1 MPKYI
6 YGIDFGTSNSALA
19 ILDVEHNKIVKLFTE
34 PSILF
39 FPFQEK
45 YTNNPPYFIGNEA
58 INQYVKSGMKGRF
71 MKSIK
76 KVLPNKGFI
85 DTKIFGKSFRIE
97 ELVALV
103 ILDLKTKADEFL
115 GLKVETAVLGRP
127 VVFDEN
133 PEKDLLAQIRLEKA
147 ANIAGLKQVFF
158 TMEPIGA
165 AFTYERKLK
174 KEELVLVADF
184 GGGTTDF
191 SLIRLRPES
200 INSKNRSQDMIAKGG
215 IYIGGDSFDAD
226 IMWHKG
232 TPHFGKG
239 IKEQTQPGKWIDLP
253 LSYFLNICSWEKMN
267 FLDTMRWKESL
278 KRSYFLTGNDY
289 RIKNL
294 QTLIEKNLGYKL
306 FQAIEFSKIT
316 LTNEVKTDLI
326 FENEGIDIFETIHIS
341 DFENEIITDNILS
354 IKNYLLNFLA
364 LQEIDAK
371 KIDSIFITGG
381 SSNVKAIQNL
391 FSALFGKEKII
402 SGDNFNSVAIGLAYS
417 YNLFK
422 EETTEVQAF

>member
-1 MPKYI
+1 MHQYI

-19 ILDVEHNKIVKLFTE
+19 ILDVEQNKVVKLFTE
-34 PSILF
+34 PSILY

-45 YTNNPPYFIGNEA
+45 YSNNPPYFIGNEA

-85 DTKIFGKSFRIE
+85 DTKIFGKNFRIE
-97 ELVALV
+97 ELVAL
-103 ILDLKTKADEFL
+103 IIFDLKNKADDFL
-115 GLKVETAVLGRP
+115 GLKIETAVLGRP

-133 PEKDLLAQIRLEKA
+133 PEKDLLAQKRLEKA
-147 ANIAGLKQVFF
+147 ANIAGIKQVFF

-191 SLIRLRPES
+191 SLIKLRPES
-200 INSKNRSQDMIAKGG
+200 ILSKDRSKDMIAKGG

-232 TPHFGKG
+232 TPHFGRG

-267 FLDTMRWKESL
+267 FLNTFRWKESL
-278 KRSYFLTGNDY
+278 KQSYYLTGNDF

-316 LTNEVKTDLI
+316 LTNEDKTDFI
-326 FENEGIDIFETIHIS
+326 FANEGIDIFETIHINN
-341 DFENEIITDNILS
+341 FENEIIKENILA
-354 IKNYLLNFLA
+354 IKNYLLKFLV
-364 LQEIDAK
+364 LQEIDFN

-381 SSNVKAIQNL
+381 SSYVRAIQNM
-391 FSALFGKEKII
+391 FTTIFGKEKII
-402 SGDNFNSVAIGLAYS
+402 SGDNFNSVATGLAYS

-422 EETTEVQAF
+422 NEMPEVQAY

>member
-19 ILDVEHNKIVKLFTE
+19 ILDVEQNKVVKLFTE

-97 ELVALV
+97 ELVALL
-103 ILDLKTKADEFL
+103 IMDLKTKADEFL

-147 ANIAGLKQVFF
+147 ANIAGLKHVFF

-165 AFTYERKLK
+165 AFTYERKLT

-232 TPHFGKG
+232 TPNFGKG

-326 FENEGIDIFETIHIS
+326 FENKGIDIFETIHIS

-364 LQEIDAK
+364 LQEIDAE

-391 FSALFGKEKII
+391 FSAQFGKEKII

>member
-19 ILDVEHNKIVKLFTE
+19 ILDVEQNKVVKLFTE

-97 ELVALV
+97 ELVALL
-103 ILDLKTKADEFL
+103 IMDLKTKADEFL

-316 LTNEVKTDLI
+316 LTNEVKTDFI

-364 LQEIDAK
+364 LQEIDAE

-422 EETTEVQAF
+422 EETTEAQAF

>member
-1 MPKYI
+1 M
-6 YGIDFGTSNSALA
+6 
-19 ILDVEHNKIVKLFTE
+19 TE
-34 PSILF
+34 
-39 FPFQEK
+39 
-45 YTNNPPYFIGNEA
+45 YC
-58 INQYVKSGMKGRF
+58 
-71 MKSIK
+71 
-76 KVLPNKGFI
+76 
-85 DTKIFGKSFRIE
+85 
-97 ELVALV
+97 
-103 ILDLKTKADEFL
+103 KT
-115 GLKVETAVLGRP
+115 
-127 VVFDEN
+127 
-133 PEKDLLAQIRLEKA
+133 
-147 ANIAGLKQVFF
+147 
-158 TMEPIGA
+158 
-165 AFTYERKLK
+165 
-174 KEELVLVADF
+174 
-184 GGGTTDF
+184 
-191 SLIRLRPES
+191 
-200 INSKNRSQDMIAKGG
+200 
-215 IYIGGDSFDAD
+215 
-226 IMWHKG
+226 
-232 TPHFGKG
+232 
-239 IKEQTQPGKWIDLP
+239 
-253 LSYFLNICSWEKMN
+253 CS
-267 FLDTMRWKESL
+267 DYL

-364 LQEIDAK
+364 HQEIDAK